1 MVDKIGGKKVS
12 NVSSTKEAASV
23 DRTSALSGVGEVAP
37 TAGVGGVRGVGA
49 VAGKRRATRV
59 MSKEERDHLFKLIR
73 EEADRLVEEGAL
85 PESQREVVKG
95 AVLMAVESGI
105 LVDEGNEK
113 PKKK

>member
-23 DRTSALSGVGEVAP
+23 DRASALSGVSEV
-37 TAGVGGVRGVGA
+37 TATSGVSGVGGIGA

-59 MSKEERDHLFKLIR
+59 MSKEERDHLFRLIR

-105 LVDEGNEK
+105 LVNEDEK